1 MRTKDAAFIALVCF
15 LMMMDRN
22 LILEQT
28 QPDTCNNSLH
38 FHTARYFHILI
49 LQNIGQKV
57 TVCNKYSHQNV
68 HQAKNFYISVL
79 FSPEDRRTQVE
90 NSCKTEK
97 TSASY
102 SSGFCKIDTHN
113 RRGLNRYIY
122 VV

>member
-1 MRTKDAAFIALVCF
+1 
-15 LMMMDRN
+15 MMMDRN

-90 NSCKTEK
+90 NSSKTEK
-97 TSASY
+97 ITAGY
-102 SSGFCKIDTHN
+102 SSGFFK
-113 RRGLNRYIY
+113 
-122 VV
+122 

>member
-1 MRTKDAAFIALVCF
+1 MLLLLFGLF
-15 LMMMDRN
+15 LNDDGSKSDFGANTARY
-22 LILEQT
+22 LQQQLT
-28 QPDTCNNSLH
+28 FSH
-38 FHTARYFHILI
+38 ARYFHILI

-102 SSGFCKIDTHN
+102 SSGFFK
-113 RRGLNRYIY
+113 
-122 VV
+122 